1 MIYLLRHGQTE
12 FNRDGRYQGQ
22 SDSPLT
28 DLGRRQAMA
37 FGALLAARV
46 RNACILSSPLGR
58 AASTARLIAQ
68 ALPGAPLTLD
78 DRLRELSMG
87 LCDGLTRAEIAA
99 RWPDLR
105 RGRPPRQWMFHTPGG
120 ERLGDVSARLSSVL
134 ADAAAAQGDVI
145 LVSHAV
151 TGRLLRGLHGGLPL
165 PEALQLDAP
174 QDVVYRLLPGGRVES
189 LPPTGL

>member
-28 DLGRRQAMA
+28 ELGRRQAMA
-37 FGALLAARV
+37 FGALLAAHAGQ
-46 RNACILSSPLGR
+46 ACILSSPLGR
-58 AASTARLIAQ
+58 AESTARLIAE
-68 ALPGAPLTLD
+68 ALPGAPVTLD
-78 DRLRELSMG
+78 ERLRELSMG

-105 RGRPPRQWMFHTPGG
+105 RGHPPRQWMFHTPGG
-120 ERLGDVSARLSSVL
+120 ERLDDVTTRLASVL
-134 ADAAAAQGDVI
+134 ADAAARNGDVI

-165 PEALQLDAP
+165 SRALTLDAP
-174 QDVVYRLLPGGRVES
+174 QDVVYRLHPGGRVDR

>member
-37 FGALLAARV
+37 FGALLAAQVQDAR
-46 RNACILSSPLGR
+46 IFSSPLGR

-68 ALPGAPLTLD
+68 ALPGARVTLD
-78 DRLRELSMG
+78 DRLREVSMG

-99 RWPDLR
+99 RWPGLR
-105 RGRPPRQWMFHTPGG
+105 RGHPPRQWMLHAPGG
-120 ERLGDVSARLSSVL
+120 ERRGEVTARLSSAL
-134 ADAAAAQGDVI
+134 ADAAATEGDVI

-151 TGRLLRGLHGGLPL
+151 TGRLLRGLHGRLAL
-165 PEALQLDAP
+165 PEALLLDTP
-174 QDVVYRLLPGGRVES
+174 QDVVYRLLPGGRVDT
-189 LPPTGL
+189 LPRTGL

>member
-37 FGALLAARV
+37 FGALLAAPVPDARI
-46 RNACILSSPLGR
+46 RSSPLGR
-58 AASTARLIAQ
+58 AVSTARLIAQ
-68 ALPGAPLTLD
+68 TLPGARVTLD

-87 LCDGLTRAEIAA
+87 HCDGLTRAEIAA

-105 RGRPPRQWMFHTPGG
+105 RGHPPRQWMFHTPGG
-120 ERLGDVSARLSSVL
+120 ERLGDVTARLSSAL
-134 ADAAAAQGDVI
+134 ADVAATEGDVI

-151 TGRLLRGLHGGLPL
+151 TGRLLRGLHAGLAL

-174 QDVVYRLLPGGRVES
+174 QDVVYRLLPDGRVDT
-189 LPPTGL
+189 LPRTGL